1 MRTLRRSSAVGAIHA
16 LPLQRLTRVT
26 PNPAQTGF
34 RDLVAANLPVGF
46 FRSLFR
52 KHFTQLRWLVISCL
66 ISLLP
71 LALTACQGGPR
82 VQTGTPPSAEITSS
96 PTSGAPAPTPSTPPT
111 PVMAIQPVAIPDSPT
126 QAPATQDTLQ
136 FVFPTVPPVPVSA
149 WRPPLY
155 PTPWAPTPY
164 DHFFFSRPIGA
175 DVVNWPEADYRYGGV
190 FFANVV
196 HTGVDIPAPRHTPVL
211 AAGSG
216 KVTWAGYGLYAL
228 KFDPN
233 DPYGLAVAI
242 KHDFGYKGDTL
253 FTIYGHMEKIF
264 VTVGQY
270 VHTGDV
276 IGLVGD
282 TGKVTG
288 VHLHFEVREGK
299 NNFYGSR
306 NPELWMA
313 PPQGWGVL
321 AARVMGTSG
330 QLLNHQS
337 VEVHNLDSGQYW
349 EVKTYGKGPVNSDP
363 YYQENMVIGDLPAGN
378 YEIWIGYLGTILNQ
392 RLRIRPGLV
401 SYFTFKGRNGYIVGP
416 PPTQGVDLLHPPGT
430 LTPTP

>member
-1 MRTLRRSSAVGAIHA
+1 MGL
-16 LPLQRLTRVT
+16 
-26 PNPAQTGF
+26 NPAKAGF
-34 RDLVAANLPVGF
+34 RALVDANLFAASSYPSTG
-46 FRSLFR
+46 RCARL
-52 KHFTQLRWLVISCL
+52 HGL
-66 ISLLP
+66 IRQSGIVLLM
-71 LALTACQGGPR
+71 LALAACQGLPPI
-82 VQTGTPPSAEITSS
+82 QPTTPA
-96 PTSGAPAPTPSTPPT
+96 AAPTQSEIAPSPLASLPVVTPGVQPT
-111 PVMAIQPVAIPDSPT
+111 PVMAVEPAAIPDMPSE
-126 QAPATQDTLQ
+126 APGTQDALH

-164 DHFFFSRPIGA
+164 DHFFFARPIGA
-175 DVVNWPEADYRYGGV
+175 NVVNWPEANYRYGGV
-190 FFANVV
+190 FFDHVV

-228 KFDPN
+228 KYDPN

-242 KHDFGYKGDTL
+242 KHDFGYQGDTL
-253 FTIYGHMEKIF
+253 FTVYGHMEQIF

-306 NPELWMA
+306 NPELWIA

-330 QLLNHQS
+330 ELLYGQV
-337 VEVHNLDSGQYW
+337 VEVHNLDTGQYW
-349 EVKTYGKGPVNSDP
+349 EVKTYGKGPTNSDP

-378 YEIWIGYLGTILNQ
+378 YEIWIAYLGTILDQ
-392 RLRIRPGLV
+392 QLRIQPGLV
-401 SYFTFKGRNGYIVGP
+401 SYFTFKGRHGYIVGP
-416 PPTQGVDLLHPPGT
+416 PPTPEVDLLHPPGT

>member
-1 MRTLRRSSAVGAIHA
+1 MRAPPGFSAVGTIHE
-16 LPLQRLTRVT
+16 LSLQRPPKEGL
-26 PNPAQTGF
+26 NPAQAGF
-34 RDLVAANLPVGF
+34 RDPVAANLFARLYVWI
-46 FRSLFR
+46 RRCAIAL
-52 KHFTQLRWLVISCL
+52 LLVTL
-66 ISLLP
+66 V
-71 LALTACQGGPR
+71 ACQAGGPGQPATPIGMPAQTETVPSPAAELPPASPG
-82 VQTGTPPSAEITSS
+82 VQ
-96 PTSGAPAPTPSTPPT
+96 PT
-111 PVMAIQPVAIPDSPT
+111 PVMAVEAAAIPSAPVE
-126 QAPATQDTLQ
+126 APATQDPLH
-136 FVFPTVPPVPVSA
+136 FVFPTAPPVPVSA

-175 DVVNWPEADYRYGGV
+175 DVVNWPEPDYRYGGV
-190 FFANVV
+190 FFADVV
-196 HTGVDIPAPRHTPVL
+196 HTGVDIPAPRDTPVL

-228 KFDPN
+228 QYDPN

-242 KHDFGYKGDTL
+242 KHDFGYQGDTL
-253 FTIYGHMEKIF
+253 FTVYGHMDKIF

-299 NNFYGSR
+299 NNFFGSR

-330 QLLNHQS
+330 ELLYKQT
-337 VEVHNLDSGQYW
+337 VEIHNLDTLQSW

-378 YEIWIGYLGTILNQ
+378 YEIWIEYLGTILDQ
-392 RLRIRPGLV
+392 QLRIQPGLV
-401 SYFTFKGRNGYIVGP
+401 SYFTFKGKRGYTVGL
-416 PPTQGVDLLHPPGT
+416 PPTPAPDYLHPPGT

>member
-1 MRTLRRSSAVGAIHA
+1 MRISSPRRSSRTALFAVGCSVAARIEANRPIHA
-16 LPLQRLTRVT
+16 RS
-26 PNPAQTGF
+26 AWF
-34 RDLVAANLPVGF
+34 RYAP
-46 FRSLFR
+46 S
-52 KHFTQLRWLVISCL
+52 
-66 ISLLP
+66 SLLNQRRRLIFACLTILLL
-71 LALTACQGGPR
+71 LALAACQGRPPNQPTAPLAGPSQSEIAPSPP
-82 VQTGTPPSAEITSS
+82 VVTPASS
-96 PTSGAPAPTPSTPPT
+96 PT
-111 PVMAIQPVAIPDSPT
+111 PVMALEPAAIPVTPSE
-126 QAPATQDTLQ
+126 APETQDALH

-164 DHFFFSRPIGA
+164 DHFFFARPIGA
-175 DVVNWPEADYRYGGV
+175 NVVNWPEADYRYGGV
-190 FFANVV
+190 FFDHVV

-228 KFDPN
+228 KYDPN

-242 KHDFGYKGDTL
+242 KHDFGYQGDTL

-282 TGKVTG
+282 TGQVTG

-306 NPELWMA
+306 NPELWIA

-330 QLLNHQS
+330 QLLYSQP
-337 VEVHNLDSGQYW
+337 VEVHNLDTGQYW

-378 YEIWIGYLGTILNQ
+378 YEIWIGYLGTILDQ
-392 RLRIRPGLV
+392 QLRIQPGLV
-401 SYFTFKGRNGYIVGP
+401 SYFTFKGRHGYIVGP
-416 PPTQGVDLLHPPGT
+416 PPTPEVDLLHPPGT

>member
-1 MRTLRRSSAVGAIHA
+1 MALEPAAI
-16 LPLQRLTRVT
+16 
-26 PNPAQTGF
+26 PA
-34 RDLVAANLPVGF
+34 
-46 FRSLFR
+46 
-52 KHFTQLRWLVISCL
+52 K
-66 ISLLP
+66 
-71 LALTACQGGPR
+71 
-82 VQTGTPPSAEITSS
+82 PS
-96 PTSGAPAPTPSTPPT
+96 PAPG
-111 PVMAIQPVAIPDSPT
+111 T
-126 QAPATQDTLQ
+126 QAALQ

-175 DVVNWPEADYRYGGV
+175 DVVNWPLADYRYGGV
-190 FFANVV
+190 FFADVV
-196 HTGVDIPAPRHTPVL
+196 HTGVDIPAPRDTPVL

-228 KFDPN
+228 KYDPN

-242 KHDFGYKGDTL
+242 KHDFGYQGDTL
-253 FTIYGHMEKIF
+253 FTIYGHMDKIF

-270 VHTGDV
+270 VNTGDV

-299 NNFYGSR
+299 NNFFGSR

-313 PPQGWGVL
+313 PPEGWGVL

-330 QLLNHQS
+330 ELLYNQL
-337 VEVHNLDSGQYW
+337 VEIHNLDTGQYW
-349 EVKTYGKGPVNSDP
+349 DVKSYGKGPINSDP

-378 YEIWIGYLGTILNQ
+378 YEIWVQYLGTILNQ
-392 RLRIRPGLV
+392 QIRIQPGLV
-401 SYFTFKGRNGYIVGP
+401 SYFTFKGRHGFTVGP
-416 PPTQGVDLLHPPGT
+416 PPTPEPDFVHPPGT